1 MSDTKA
7 QSEPTMEEILA
18 SIRRI
23 ISDDGPEV
31 SAAPKAGA
39 PETTETPAAA
49 PVAAPAPLPE
59 TPKATP
65 ADVLEL
71 TQMVEEDGSVV
82 DLAAAEPVSDE
93 GPEMPAAAEVA
104 AAPESELKAEPEPK
118 LEPEPVAETAPMPPE
133 PEPVPEPVPEAPRPS
148 AQQEKPMAPDNTPD
162 DPGLMSP
169 SPAGTTTSAFATLA
183 AAVDASRGF
192 SVGSGTRTLEDLVRE
207 MLRPMLREWLDA
219 NLPALVGRIV
229 EREVAKL
236 AGRAEDDHWH

>member
-31 SAAPKAGA
+31 AAAPKAGA
-39 PETTETPAAA
+39 PETTETRATA
-49 PVAAPAPLPE
+49 PVAAPARLPE
-59 TPKATP
+59 APKAPP

-71 TQMVEEDGSVV
+71 TQMVEDDGSVV
-82 DLAAAEPVSDE
+82 DLAAAEPASDE
-93 GPEMPAAAEVA
+93 GPQMPAAAEVA
-104 AAPESELKAEPEPK
+104 AA
-118 LEPEPVAETAPMPPE
+118 LEPEPAPEPEPEPAAEAEPIPPE
-133 PEPVPEPVPEAPRPS
+133 PEPVPVAPRPS
-148 AQQEKPMAPDNTPD
+148 AQQEKPMAPDNTPE

-236 AGRAEDDHWH
+236 AGRAEDEHWH